1 MPTPVEQFN
10 YDLPKEFIA
19 QTPVE
24 PRDHA
29 KMMRLDRGTGA
40 IEHKHFFDLPTFLK
54 PGDVLVFNNTKVF
67 KARLHAKIGDYDVEV
82 FLLRGEDI
90 SETDPSLIRTNKTK
104 GNASSKWQ
112 ILAKPGKWL
121 PVGETFSVG
130 EGFDG
135 TVGEVIDKHPNGVG
149 VAVFPRSVAEMI
161 ELANTIGEVPL
172 PPYIKT
178 PANIEEYQTAYA
190 EHTGSVAAPTA
201 GFHFNHDLLA
211 RLREHG
217 VQMEY
222 VTLHV
227 GMGTF
232 QPMKS
237 QTIEEHQ
244 MHAEFASIDSETATR
259 LAQAKAE
266 GRRIIAVGTTSVRTL
281 ESLEMLGEFA
291 GDVNIFITPGYVF
304 KYIDGMIT
312 NFHLPKSTL
321 LVLVSTF
328 AGYEHIVH
336 AYEEAKKNNYRFYSF
351 GDGML
356 IL

>member
-1 MPTPVEQFN
+1 MPTPVELYN

-29 KMMRLDRGTGA
+29 KMMRLDRESGA
-40 IEHKHFFDLPTFLK
+40 IEHHHFFDLPTFLK

-67 KARLHAKIGDYDVEV
+67 KARLRGKIGDYDLEI
-82 FLLRGEDI
+82 FLLRGKDI
-90 SETDPSLIRTNKTK
+90 VPDYNSPSYVKGSKGIANSE
-104 GNASSKWQ
+104 WQ

-130 EGFDG
+130 SGFDG
-135 TVGEVIDKHPNGVG
+135 TTGEVIDKHPNGVG

-178 PANIEEYQTAYA
+178 PANIEEYQTTYA

-237 QTIEEHQ
+237 ATLEKHQ
-244 MHAEFASIDSETATR
+244 MHAEYASIDSETATR
-259 LAQAKAE
+259 LAKAKAE

-281 ESLEMLGEFA
+281 ESLEQMGEFA
-291 GDVNIFITPGYVF
+291 GDVNIFITPGFQF

-321 LVLVSTF
+321 LVLVSAF
-328 AGYEHIVH
+328 AGHGHIMH
-336 AYEEAKKNNYRFYSF
+336 AYEEAKKKNYRFYSF

>member
-1 MPTPVEQFN
+1 MPTPVELYN

-24 PRDHA
+24 PRDHS
-29 KMMRLDRGTGA
+29 KLMNLDRQTGT
-40 IEHKHFFDLPTFLK
+40 IRHYHFFDLPTLLK

-67 KARLHAKIGDYDVEV
+67 KARLRAKIADYDVEV
-82 FLLRGEDI
+82 FLLRGEDADTG
-90 SETDPSLIRTNKTK
+90 SR
-104 GNASSKWQ
+104 WQ

-121 PVGETFSVG
+121 PVGSEFTLGS
-130 EGFDG
+130 GFDA
-135 TVGEVIDKHPNGVG
+135 TLGEIIDKHPDGVG
-149 VAVFPRSVAEMI
+149 VASFPRSVEEMI
-161 ELANTIGEVPL
+161 ALANTIGEVPL
-172 PPYIKT
+172 PPYIKA
-178 PANIEEYQTAYA
+178 PSSLDAYQTTYA

-201 GFHFNHDLLA
+201 GFHFNHDLLT
-211 RLREHG
+211 RLKEHG

-232 QPMKS
+232 QPMK
-237 QTIEEHQ
+237 TETLEEHR
-244 MHAEFASIDSETATR
+244 MHAEYATIDADTASR
-259 LAQAKAE
+259 LARAKAE

-281 ESLEMLGEFA
+281 ESLPSMGEFA
-291 GDVNIFITPGYVF
+291 GEVNLFITPGFQF

-321 LVLVSTF
+321 VVLVASF
-328 AGYEHIVH
+328 AGRENVLH

>member
-1 MPTPVEQFN
+1 MPTPVEQYN

-24 PRDHA
+24 PRDHS
-29 KMMRLDRGTGA
+29 KMMRLDRKTGA
-40 IEHKHFFDLPTFLK
+40 IEHYHFFDLSTFLK

-67 KARLHAKIGDYDVEV
+67 KARLRAKIADYDVEV

-90 SETDPSLIRTNKTK
+90 DAGSR
-104 GNASSKWQ
+104 WQ

-121 PVGETFSVG
+121 PVGSEFSIG
-130 EGFDG
+130 EGFDS
-135 TVGEVIDKHPNGVG
+135 VIGEIVDKHPDGVG
-149 VAVFPRSVAEMI
+149 VAFFPRSVSEMI

-172 PPYIKT
+172 PPYIKS
-178 PANIEEYQTAYA
+178 PATLDEYQTAYA
-190 EHTGSVAAPTA
+190 AHTGSVAAPTA
-201 GFHFNHDLLA
+201 GFHFTHELLT
-211 RLREHG
+211 RLKEHG

-232 QPMKS
+232 QPMK
-237 QTIEEHQ
+237 TETLEDHK
-244 MHAEFASIDSETATR
+244 MHAEFAAIDSETATR
-259 LAQAKAE
+259 LAQAKRD

-281 ESLEMLGEFA
+281 ESLPEMGGFA
-291 GDVNIFITPGYVF
+291 GEVNLFITPGFQF

-321 LVLVSTF
+321 LVLVSAF
-328 AGYEHIVH
+328 AGHEHIMH
-336 AYEEAKKNNYRFYSF
+336 AYEEAKKNKYRFYSF

>member
-1 MPTPVEQFN
+1 MPTPVELFN
-10 YDLPKEFIA
+10 YELPKEFIA

-29 KMMRLDRGTGA
+29 KMMRLDRQAGA
-40 IEHKHFFDLPTFLK
+40 IEHAHFFDLPTILK

-67 KARLHAKIGDYDVEV
+67 KARLHATIGDYAVEV
-82 FLLRGEDI
+82 FLLRGEDVE
-90 SETDPSLIRTNKTK
+90 SGSH
-104 GNASSKWQ
+104 WQ

-121 PVGETFSVG
+121 PVGETFTVG
-130 EGFDG
+130 KGFDS
-135 TVGEVIDKHPNGVG
+135 TTGEIIDKHPDGVG
-149 VAVFPRSVAEMI
+149 IAAFPRSVAEMI

-178 PANIEEYQTAYA
+178 PANIDEYQTAYA
-190 EHTGSVAAPTA
+190 KHTGSVAAPTA
-201 GFHFNHDLLA
+201 GFHFNHDLLS
-211 RLREHG
+211 RLKEHG
-217 VQMEY
+217 VQLEY

-232 QPMKS
+232 QPMKT
-237 QTIEEHQ
+237 QTLEEHT
-244 MHAEFASIDSETATR
+244 MHSEFASIDSETATR
-259 LAQAKAE
+259 LAQAKVE

-281 ESLEMLGEFA
+281 ESLEQMGEFS
-291 GDVNIFITPGYVF
+291 GEVNIFITPGYQF

-321 LVLVSTF
+321 LVLVSAF
-328 AGYEHIVH
+328 AGNEHVMH